1 MSTDEAARGSARTPS
16 SDAERAA
23 AQVER
28 SAAARGALPAGALD
42 GEIVTARRAGD
53 PAAIEAEIA
62 RRREHL
68 AATVAELV
76 ERARPRAL
84 AERGVQDARARF
96 QAAVYTPAGDLRTER
111 VAAVAAAVAVL
122 VLLRTLVRRR
132 RKA

>member
-1 MSTDEAARGSARTPS
+1 MTTDEAARGARTPS
-16 SDAERAA
+16 TDAERAA

-28 SAAARGALPAGALD
+28 SAAANGTVSAAALD
-42 GEIVTARRAGD
+42 GEIVAARKAGD

-68 AATVAELV
+68 AATVDELV
-76 ERARPRAL
+76 ERANPRAL
-84 AERGVQDARARF
+84 ASRGVEDARGRLR
-96 QAAVYTPAGDLRTER
+96 AAVFTPTGELRTER

-122 VLLRTLVRRR
+122 VLLRTLVRHR